1 MSTNRNGT
9 NARNGHIDVE
19 ALVAPAG
26 RFRIYL
32 GAASGVGKTCAMLDE
47 GWRRYQRG
55 TDVVV
60 GWVETFGR
68 PYTERLLRDLEVV
81 PRLSLKTAG
90 GGTVEEM
97 DLARVLER
105 RPEVVLV
112 DNLAHDCPPGA
123 PHAHRWQDVA
133 ALLEADI
140 SVITTLDVSSIESL
154 ADAVEALTGVPVV
167 ERVPDSVV
175 RRADQIELVDSSP
188 EQLRRRMLH
197 GNIYAKARIPQALT
211 TLSRTENLAALRQLA
226 LRYVAGATEEELLTT
241 LQSEAVDEEVTP
253 TDERVLVG
261 VSGAEGDEDILRHAA
276 RLSARSRA
284 ELAVLH
290 VVNEDGSQ
298 PVSPEV
304 LDRLRRL
311 AAQVGGTWH
320 QAGEVDMGRAL
331 LEFARDHQITEI
343 VLGSSRAGRLRAL
356 ASGSV
361 LQHVLRE
368 AAGAGINVH
377 VIARARKPASRQA
390 PG

>member
-1 MSTNRNGT
+1 MPANS
-9 NARNGHIDVE
+9 NGHNGQSDTE

-55 TDVVV
+55 SDVVV

-68 PYTERLLRDLEVV
+68 PYTERLLRDLEVI
-81 PRLSLKTAG
+81 PRTTLKSPEG
-90 GGTVEEM
+90 QTVEEM
-97 DLARVLER
+97 DLPRILER

-112 DNLAHDCPPGA
+112 DNLAHDNPPGA
-123 PHAHRWQDVA
+123 PHAHRWEDVM

-154 ADAVEALTGVPVV
+154 AGAVEALTGVPVV
-167 ERVPDSVV
+167 QRVPDLVV
-175 RRADQIELVDSSP
+175 RWADQIELVDSSP

-197 GNIYAKARIPQALT
+197 GNIYAKSRIPQALT
-211 TLSRTENLAALRQLA
+211 SLFRTENLAALRQLA

-241 LQSEAVDEEVTP
+241 LQSEAVGEEVAP

-377 VIARARKPASRQA
+377 VIARSPKQAGRQA
-390 PG
+390 PT

>member
-81 PRLSLKTAG
+81 PRLSLKTAEG
-90 GGTVEEM
+90 ETVEEM

-211 TLSRTENLAALRQLA
+211 TLFRTENLAALRQLA